1 MKEFISTRFKF
12 SMIEENHNQD
22 FIEAVLPYVEEDIYD
37 GYLRLRA
44 LETQKSLDDFQRLM
58 VGFRRVFNITKQL
71 SGDMAVEKR
80 RFVLPEEEA
89 LFAMYETRK
98 EEYLNALSCRDYG
111 EATAILVGFKET
123 IDAFFEKVFV
133 MDKDE
138 GVKNNRLALLKSV
151 KDMFLAFGDFSK
163 IRVE

>member
-1 MKEFISTRFKF
+1 
-12 SMIEENHNQD
+12 
-22 FIEAVLPYVEEDIYD
+22 
-37 GYLRLRA
+37 
-44 LETQKSLDDFQRLM
+44 
-58 VGFRRVFNITKQL
+58 
-71 SGDMAVEKR
+71 MAVEKR

-98 EEYLNALSCRDYG
+98 EEYLNALSCREYG